1 METCQQDGVREANQE
16 GMGPPPFF
24 IALFL
29 PCSAGTAVLRSLSE
43 LLEQARTT
51 RKRDA

>member
-1 METCQQDGVREANQE
+1 METCQRDGAREENQE
-16 GMGPPPFF
+16 GMGPLPFF

-29 PCSAGTAVLRSLSE
+29 PCSAGTAVLHSLSE

-51 RKRDA
+51 GKRDA